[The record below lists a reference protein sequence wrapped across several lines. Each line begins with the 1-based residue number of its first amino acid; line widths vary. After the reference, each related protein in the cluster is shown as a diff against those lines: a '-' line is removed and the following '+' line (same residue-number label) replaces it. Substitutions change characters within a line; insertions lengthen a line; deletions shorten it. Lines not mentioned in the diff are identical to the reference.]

1 MTKRQTIKVTV
12 EVEVKELREMIRIAG
27 LKVVNRDSFKQFIN
41 SPQFKKD
48 LATDIYG
55 VWVDTN
61 QDSEGEYTE
70 VVADLF
76 GDQIKDDEDH
86 ID

>member
-48 LATDIYG
+48 LASDIHG
-55 VWVDTN
+55 VWIETN
-61 QDSEGEYTE
+61 EDSEGDYTD
-70 VVADLF
+70 VVANLF
-76 GDQIKDDEDH
+76 GDQIKDDEDN